1 MRISFWCTVILVCAF
16 TTSSYSQGIKSREIL
31 GFRIGEAFTAGELHD
46 SFGNGSEIEL
56 HFIEGLGSWFGVN
69 IAISSH
75 SLGESGNREKN
86 ILFTGSDRE
95 VDLHIYSATIAFLAL
110 KDISKRV
117 TPTVEAGLGF
127 YSINAIIPVGFYEG
141 TITDNRFGLYGG
153 VGLFIKITNSFSLNT
168 NLKYHYIF
176 SGDDNDNA
184 VYFYTGDER
193 TTIYQ
198 LTVGVAIYTG

>member
-46 SFGNGSEIEL
+46 NFGNGSEIEL

-86 ILFTGSDRE
+86 ILFTGSDRD
-95 VDLHIYSATIAFLAL
+95 VDLSI
-110 KDISKRV
+110 
-117 TPTVEAGLGF
+117 EAGLGF

-198 LTVGVAIYTG
+198 FTVGVAIYTG